1 MCYCDLLA
9 DIDMMTN
16 IEHVYYTRYNI
27 KNSAKIEVYYLEAG
41 PLMGAQWRIYYLVA
55 MGTLD
60 SSRI

>member
-27 KNSAKIEVYYLEAG
+27 KK
-41 PLMGAQWRIYYLVA
+41 
-55 MGTLD
+55 
-60 SSRI
+60 SSEDRGILP